1 LDQKLGSQIS
11 NTSTYFATCNFHIK
25 VCIAFRK
32 RVTLAQ
38 QLRTSPSLNCKLLK
52 YLLLN
57 SSLFFN
63 TFNNWIVNEES
74 FGLFSQPGNFFVVC
88 LVVQADEI

>member
-1 LDQKLGSQIS
+1 MDQKLGSQIS

-38 QLRTSPSLNCKLLK
+38 QLRTSPSLNCKAPK
-52 YLLLN
+52 V
-57 SSLFFN
+57 SSIKLISFFKA
-63 TFNNWIVNEES
+63 FNNWIVNEKS